1 MTNIKRLGLGCMGMN
16 MSNIERSVETVRYAL
31 DHGVTLFNTGEFYGG
46 GESEMV
52 LREALKGVP
61 RDSYFLSVKFGVLP
75 LPGGGIYGLDV
86 KPWNVRAHL
95 AYSLHRLGL
104 DYVDLYEPARM
115 DESIPVE
122 EIIGAIEE
130 CVDAGYVRHIGLT
143 QLTPGNL
150 ERAVKVHPIHTVE
163 LAYSLANR
171 SIERNGILD
180 VARNNRMNILAFSV
194 LQHGLLADTPSGSA
208 ASGRP
213 GIPQD
218 EKDGILS
225 GLRKIATEKCT
236 TVENLLQAYVY
247 EKNPDMSVLIGTTRK
262 EHLQDSST
270 RCQWNCQPMRSYG
283 LRTFSLPNDCRAW
296 VCGISL
302 SGMEE
307 WKCKRKS
314 SIKAASVR
322 FPTGA
327 AF

>member
-150 ERAVKVHPIHTVE
+150 ERAVKVHPIHTIE

-225 GLRKIATEKCT
+225 GLRKIAAEKCT

-262 EHLQDSST
+262 EHLQDSIDALSMELSADEIIWIET
-270 RCQWNCQPMRSYG
+270 VFPAERLQGVGMRNF
-283 LRTFSLPNDCRAW
+283 TFRDGR
-296 VCGISL
+296 
-302 SGMEE
+302 MEM
-307 WKCKRKS
+307 
-314 SIKAASVR
+314 
-322 FPTGA
+322 
-327 AF
+327 

>member
-86 KPWNVRAHL
+86 KPWNVRAYL

-225 GLRKIATEKCT
+225 GLRKIAAEKCT

-262 EHLQDSST
+262 EHLQDSIDALSMELSADEIIRIET
-270 RCQWNCQPMRSYG
+270 VFPAERLQGVGMRNF
-283 LRTFSLPNDCRAW
+283 TFRDGR
-296 VCGISL
+296 
-302 SGMEE
+302 MEM
-307 WKCKRKS
+307 
-314 SIKAASVR
+314 
-322 FPTGA
+322 
-327 AF
+327 

>member
-225 GLRKIATEKCT
+225 GLRKIAAEKCT

-262 EHLQDSST
+262 EHLQDSIDALSMELSADEIIRIET
-270 RCQWNCQPMRSYG
+270 VFPAERLQGVGMRNF
-283 LRTFSLPNDCRAW
+283 TFRDGR
-296 VCGISL
+296 
-302 SGMEE
+302 ME
-307 WKCKRKS
+307 CKRKS

>member
-150 ERAVKVHPIHTVE
+150 ERAVKVHPIHTIE

-262 EHLQDSST
+262 EHLQDSIDALSMELSADEIIRIET
-270 RCQWNCQPMRSYG
+270 VFPAERLQGVGMRNF
-283 LRTFSLPNDCRAW
+283 TFRDGR
-296 VCGISL
+296 
-302 SGMEE
+302 MEM
-307 WKCKRKS
+307 
-314 SIKAASVR
+314 
-322 FPTGA
+322 
-327 AF
+327 

>member
-1 MTNIKRLGLGCMGMN
+1 M
-16 MSNIERSVETVRYAL
+16 RYAL

-61 RDSYFLSVKFGVLP
+61 RDSYFLSVKFGILP

-86 KPWNVRAHL
+86 KPWNVKAHL

-122 EIIGAIEE
+122 EIIGAIKE

-150 ERAVKVHPIHTVE
+150 ERAAKVHPIHTVE

-180 VARNNRMNILAFSV
+180 VVRNNRMNILAFSV

-218 EKDGILS
+218 VKDGILS
-225 GLRKIATEKCT
+225 GLRKIAAEKCT

-262 EHLQDSST
+262 EHLQDSIDALSVELAADEIVRIET
-270 RCQWNCQPMRSYG
+270 VFPAERLQGVGMRNF
-283 LRTFSLPNDCRAW
+283 TFRN
-296 VCGISL
+296 GK
-302 SGMEE
+302 MEM
-307 WKCKRKS
+307 
-314 SIKAASVR
+314 
-322 FPTGA
+322 
-327 AF
+327 

>member
-1 MTNIKRLGLGCMGMN
+1 MTDIKRLGLGCMGMN
-16 MSNIERSVETVRYAL
+16 ISNIERSVETVRYAL

-52 LREALKGVP
+52 LREALKDVP

-86 KPWNVRAHL
+86 KPWNVKAHL

-122 EIIGAIEE
+122 EIIGAIKE

-150 ERAVKVHPIHTVE
+150 ERAAKVHPIHTVE

-194 LQHGLLADTPSGSA
+194 LQHGLLADTPSGSE

-225 GLRKIATEKCT
+225 GLRRIAAEKGT

-262 EHLQDSST
+262 EHLQDSIDALSVELSADEIVRIET
-270 RCQWNCQPMRSYG
+270 VFPAERLQGLGMRNI
-283 LRTFSLPNDCRAW
+283 TFRDGR
-296 VCGISL
+296 
-302 SGMEE
+302 ME
-307 WKCKRKS
+307 
-314 SIKAASVR
+314 I
-322 FPTGA
+322 
-327 AF
+327 

>member
-86 KPWNVRAHL
+86 KPWNVRAYL

-150 ERAVKVHPIHTVE
+150 ERAVKVHPIHTIE

-225 GLRKIATEKCT
+225 GLRKIAAEKCT

-262 EHLQDSST
+262 EHLQDSIDALSMELSADEII
-270 RCQWNCQPMRSYG
+270 RIENVFPAERLQGVGMRNF
-283 LRTFSLPNDCRAW
+283 TFRDGR
-296 VCGISL
+296 
-302 SGMEE
+302 MEM
-307 WKCKRKS
+307 
-314 SIKAASVR
+314 
-322 FPTGA
+322 
-327 AF
+327 